1 MDEKIKADSTSLYP
15 KDYVTPEPAN
25 PGDEEAEYIKCA
37 ENLRVRI
44 KALVKTAPV
53 LREVIIRE
61 LAKQAAPGTTA
72 HWGRAI
78 DDVDREWHPEKYA
91 PEGEVEVIKEK

>member
-15 KDYVTPEPAN
+15 KDYVAPEPTN
-25 PGDEEAEYIKCA
+25 SVDEEVEYTKHA
-37 ENLRVRI
+37 ADLRVRI

-61 LAKQAAPGTTA
+61 LAKQQAPGTSV

-78 DDVDREWHPEKYA
+78 DDVDREWHPEKYT
-91 PEGEVEVIKEK
+91 VEVTKEK